1 MVYLGA
7 VFTHTHTHT
16 HHLILYTDTHAALHP
31 RHATHLFPLSYYAD
45 GYWDGPG
52 QQPSDAAVRVNFAA
66 NVSIEA
72 CNFLE
77 SLGGYGVGV
86 GNKTVNSSV
95 RGCLFD
101 RVGQG
106 GVFLYGFDYDATTRA
121 NGEVPGN
128 NTKPQWVEVSHNVI
142 SDMGQMNLGTVTRG
156 EMLYEELLANSR

>member
-1 MVYLGA
+1 MTLEWFIYWGA

-16 HHLILYTDTHAALHP
+16 HTHTISYYTLTHMLP
-31 RHATHLFPLSYYAD
+31 TLDYTLLTLFPLRYYAD

-66 NVSIEA
+66 NASIEA

-86 GNKTVNSSV
+86 GNKTVNSSI

-106 GVFLYGFDYDATTRA
+106 GVFMYGFDYDATTRA

-142 SDMGQMNLGTVTRG
+142 SDMGQMNLGTCNV
-156 EMLYEELLANSR
+156 